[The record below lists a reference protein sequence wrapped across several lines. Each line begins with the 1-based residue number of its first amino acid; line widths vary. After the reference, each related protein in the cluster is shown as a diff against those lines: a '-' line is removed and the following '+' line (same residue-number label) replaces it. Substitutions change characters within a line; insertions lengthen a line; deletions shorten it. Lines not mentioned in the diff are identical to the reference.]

1 MHAVGVDIGGTKIAA
16 GVVDDD
22 GRIIAKARR
31 DTSAGDADGI
41 NAAIAE
47 VVNEFAADHE
57 FDAIGLAA
65 AGFASSDR
73 EHIVFGPNIAAWR
86 DYPLAA
92 KVRELVSRDVTVVV
106 ENDANA
112 AAWAEY
118 VYGAARGTST
128 MIMVTLGTGLGAG
141 MVVDGSLVRGAF
153 GFAAE
158 LGHVRVVP
166 DGHLCGCGHRGCW
179 EQYASGSALVREAR
193 LEAAASPE
201 RAAAILAHSK
211 SGDPAKIKGP
221 HVTAAAMEGD
231 PLALALLADLG
242 RWLGE
247 GCASL
252 AAVLDPEIYVVG
264 GGVIEAGDLLLDTAR
279 DAYVRALPAEG
290 HRPVAP
296 IVAADMGNDAGIVGA
311 AALARLDA
319 PNAS

>member
-16 GVVDDD
+16 GVVDDE
-22 GRIIAKARR
+22 GRIVAKARR
-31 DTSAGDADGI
+31 DTSPGDADGI
-41 NAAIAE
+41 NTAIAE
-47 VVNEFAADHE
+47 VVAEFATEFE

-65 AGFASSDR
+65 AGFASADR

-92 KVRELVSRDVTVVV
+92 KVRELVERDVSVVV

-112 AAWAEY
+112 AGWAEF
-118 VYGAARGTST
+118 VYGAGRETKN
-128 MIMVTLGTGLGAG
+128 MVMLTLGTGLGAG
-141 MVVDGSLVRGAF
+141 MVVDGRMVRGAY

-158 LGHVRVVP
+158 LGHMRVVP

-179 EQYASGSALVREAR
+179 EQYASGSALVREAKR
-193 LEAAASPE
+193 EAAASPE
-201 RAAAILAHSK
+201 RAAAILAKSK
-211 SGDPAKIKGP
+211 DGDPAKIKGP
-221 HVTAAAMEGD
+221 YVTAAAMEGD
-231 PLALALLADLG
+231 PLAVSLLAELG
-242 RWLGE
+242 TWLGE

-264 GGVIEAGDLLLDTAR
+264 GGVIAAGDLILESAR
-279 DAYVRALPAEG
+279 DAYERALPAGG
-290 HRPVAP
+290 HRPLAP

-319 PNAS
+319 PKAR